1 MKLGVNIDHI
11 ATLRNARG
19 NIEPSVLEAALVCQ
33 NEGMANGITTHLR
46 EDRRH
51 IKDADIYL
59 LKKHLK
65 IPLNLEMAVND
76 EMLKI
81 ALDLKPHSC
90 CLVPERRKELTTEGG
105 LDVISKQDYLKDFI
119 KELNDEGIV
128 VSLFVEPDLKHIEVA
143 KEVNTQFIE
152 LHTGKFSNLFYN
164 NDKSGL
170 EYEITKLKQ
179 AAQLAQ
185 SFGIKVNAGHGLN
198 YNNVYLMKDIPDLI
212 ELNIGHSI
220 ISRAIFVGLKNAVLE
235 MKELIK

>member
-19 NIEPSVLEAALVCQ
+19 NVEPNVLEAALICQ
-33 NEGMANGITTHLR
+33 NEGMADGITTHLR

-51 IKDADIYL
+51 IKDEDVYL

-90 CLVPERRKELTTEGG
+90 CLVPERREELTTEGG
-105 LDVISKQDYLKDFI
+105 LDVVSKKEYLKDFI
-119 KELNDEGIV
+119 KELNNANIV
-128 VSLFVEPDLKHIEVA
+128 VSLFIEPDLKQIEIA
-143 KEVNTQFIE
+143 KEVDTQYIE
-152 LHTGKFSNLFYN
+152 MHTGKFSNLFYQN
-164 NDKSGL
+164 NKVGL
-170 EYEITKLKQ
+170 NEEFNRLKEG
-179 AAQLAQ
+179 AKFARSL
-185 SFGIKVNAGHGLN
+185 GINVNAGHGLN
-198 YNNVYLMKDIPDLI
+198 YENVYLMKEIPNLI

-220 ISRAIFVGLKNAVLE
+220 ISKAVFVGLKNAVLE
-235 MKELIK
+235 MKDLVK

>member
-19 NIEPSVLEAALVCQ
+19 NIEPNLLEAALVCQ
-33 NEGMANGITTHLR
+33 NEGKADGITTHLR

-51 IKDADIYL
+51 IIDADVYL
-59 LKKHLK
+59 LKEHLK

-81 ALDLKPHSC
+81 ALDLKPNSC

-105 LDVISKQDYLKDFI
+105 LNIVTKKEYIKDFI
-119 KELNDEGIV
+119 YELNKSNIL
-128 VSLFVEPDLKHIEVA
+128 VSLFIEPDLKQIEMA

-152 LHTGKFSNLFYN
+152 LHTGKFSNLFHQ

-170 EYEITKLKQ
+170 NKELSRLKEG
-179 AAQLAQ
+179 AIYAQ
-185 SFGIKVNAGHGLN
+185 SIGLKVNGGHGLN
-198 YNNVYLMKDIPDLI
+198 YKNVYLMKTIPNLI

-220 ISRAIFVGLKNAVLE
+220 ISKAIFVGLKNAVVE
-235 MKELIK
+235 MKNLVK

>member
-19 NIEPSVLEAALVCQ
+19 NIEPNLLEAALVCQ
-33 NEGMANGITTHLR
+33 NEGKADGITTHLR

-51 IKDADIYL
+51 IKDKDVYQ
-59 LKKHLK
+59 LKEHLK

-90 CLVPERRKELTTEGG
+90 CLVPERREELTTEGG
-105 LDVISKQDYLKDFI
+105 LDVISKKEYLKDFI
-119 KELNDEGIV
+119 KELNKANIV
-128 VSLFVEPDLKHIEVA
+128 VSLFIEPDLKQIEIA

-152 LHTGKFSNLFYN
+152 LHTGKFSNLFHQ

-170 EYEITKLKQ
+170 NEEFTRLKEG
-179 AAQLAQ
+179 AKYAQ
-185 SFGIKVNAGHGLN
+185 SLGIKVNAGHGLN
-198 YNNVYLMKDIPDLI
+198 YNNVYLMKEISDLI

-220 ISRAIFVGLKNAVLE
+220 ISKAIFVGLKNAVLE
-235 MKELIK
+235 MKDLVK

>member
-19 NIEPSVLEAALVCQ
+19 NIEPNILEAALICQ
-33 NEGMANGITTHLR
+33 NEGIADGITTHLR

-51 IKDADIYL
+51 IKDEDVYQ
-59 LKKHLK
+59 LKEHLK

-90 CLVPERRKELTTEGG
+90 CLVPERREELTTEGG
-105 LDVISKQDYLKDFI
+105 LDIILKKDYLYDFI
-119 KELNDEGIV
+119 KELNKANIL
-128 VSLFVEPDLKHIEVA
+128 VSLFIEPDLKQIEIA

-152 LHTGKFSNLFYN
+152 LHTGKFSNLFYQ
-164 NDKSGL
+164 NDKVGL
-170 EYEITKLKQ
+170 NEEFSRLKEG
-179 AAQLAQ
+179 AKYAQEL
-185 SFGIKVNAGHGLN
+185 GIKVNAGHGLN
-198 YNNVYLMKDIPDLI
+198 YKNVYLMKEIPGLI

-220 ISRAIFVGLKNAVLE
+220 ISKAIFVGLKNAVLE
-235 MKELIK
+235 MKDLVK

>member
-90 CLVPERRKELTTEGG
+90 CLVPERREELTTEGG

-128 VSLFVEPDLKHIEVA
+128 VSLFVEPDLKHIEAA